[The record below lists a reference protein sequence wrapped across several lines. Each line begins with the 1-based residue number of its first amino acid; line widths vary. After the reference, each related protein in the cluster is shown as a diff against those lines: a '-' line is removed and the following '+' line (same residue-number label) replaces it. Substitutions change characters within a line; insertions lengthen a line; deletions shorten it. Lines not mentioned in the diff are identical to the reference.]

1 MKTQELISIA
11 VYAGCEVIEYDNHY
25 CLRKDFSANIV
36 ITVPKVSDLVV
47 QLVEKIKELLG
58 I

>member
-11 VYAGCEVIEYDNHY
+11 VNAGCEVTEYDNHF
-25 CLRKDFSANIV
+25 CIRKNLNAEV
-36 ITVPKVSDLVV
+36 VVTVPKVSELVM
-47 QLVEKIKELLG
+47 QLVEKIKALLG